1 MSTIL
6 GANSVQVCNA
16 PLNNSVSKQ
25 MYSFPKAKRF
35 DEKVNKSLCDKLYDL
50 PDIKDKRSTS
60 IGYGQKTDVTQTG
73 I

>member
-35 DEKVNKSLCDKLYDL
+35 DENVNKSLYEIKLHKK
-50 PDIKDKRSTS
+50 IESFKIFISNF
-60 IGYGQKTDVTQTG
+60 
-73 I
+73 